1 MTAGKP
7 AAQAYKQASIVRVY
21 QNRYFNEGLQE
32 LTPGHR
38 MIDARLVFDVVNLN
52 NKQVKID
59 SLDEHPTESCYQ
71 KVLQKSGYS
80 NTSTL

>member
-52 NKQVKID
+52 NK
-59 SLDEHPTESCYQ
+59 
-71 KVLQKSGYS
+71 
-80 NTSTL
+80 